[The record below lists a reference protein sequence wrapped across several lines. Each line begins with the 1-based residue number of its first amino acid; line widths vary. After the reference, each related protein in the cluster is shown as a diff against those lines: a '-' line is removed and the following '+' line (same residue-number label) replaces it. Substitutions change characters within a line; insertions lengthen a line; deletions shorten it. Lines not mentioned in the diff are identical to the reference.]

1 MRINL
6 YESCSCFSIIKTK
19 TISEKDINGR
29 VNYFEIMINSKNLS
43 PAPSCSRLTARE
55 LSLSVVKRRRLFST
69 ERKNVKEQNKVI
81 QQRQWPRH
89 LGVILNSAIVILF
102 SNNESIKREK
112 CKPTSFRS
120 HPRYQQRF
128 SLKFSTISNIN
139 IHNKQQHHGIN
150 DE

>member
-1 MRINL
+1 MRINI

-120 HPRYQQRF
+120 LMMILDISSDFHFNFQQ
-128 SLKFSTISNIN
+128 LAM
-139 IHNKQQHHGIN
+139 
-150 DE
+150 

>member
-1 MRINL
+1 M
-6 YESCSCFSIIKTK
+6 
-19 TISEKDINGR
+19 
-29 VNYFEIMINSKNLS
+29 
-43 PAPSCSRLTARE
+43 
-55 LSLSVVKRRRLFST
+55 KRRRMFST
-69 ERKNVKEQNKVI
+69 ERKNANEQNKVI

-89 LGVILNSAIVILF
+89 LGVILDSAIVILF

-139 IHNKQQHHGIN
+139 IHNKQQPHGIKRRISN
-150 DE
+150 YFTDKLFIRHVYLRTRVGIRN